1 MTTIKKYAKAVKR
14 IIMPKMEI
22 VEPSQQ
28 IDLEGLDLSKNL
40 LVSLVNNLPALRVRY
55 ERI

>member
-1 MTTIKKYAKAVKR
+1 
-14 IIMPKMEI
+14 MEI

-40 LVSLVNNLPALRVRY
+40 LVSLVKGAVP
-55 ERI
+55 

>member
-1 MTTIKKYAKAVKR
+1 
-14 IIMPKMEI
+14 MPKMEI

-40 LVSLVNNLPALRVRY
+40 RVSLVNNLPALRVRY